1 MGGWLPEI
9 LVVYINNGYFFG
21 LKKINKMNLRMLT
34 MVKQAIF
41 LQFKFGKSV
50 LLKRN
55 GYVEQM
61 LNLTCTLDYNILWIF
76 AAKDGT

>member
-1 MGGWLPEI
+1 
-9 LVVYINNGYFFG
+9 
-21 LKKINKMNLRMLT
+21 MLT
-34 MVKQAIF
+34 MVKQTIF

-61 LNLTCTLDYNILWIF
+61 LNLTCTLDYNIL
-76 AAKDGT
+76 